1 MFALSDFR
9 TIVLKPAYSA
19 KKRNRVMCSRSNE
32 L

>member
-19 KKRNRVMCSRSNE
+19 KKETE
-32 L
+32 LCVQGRMS